1 MDGSFFQNMGGLQ
14 SSEAQQQVD
23 KAMQVWE
30 PGLAP
35 KNEAS
40 SEEWKAV
47 GGCWWI
53 FSRNCVLSLDQIWNG
68 SYFEIFEMGGSSIG
82 TYWNSG
88 VNSLLGA
95 FWNRVAMSA
104 SAGRFRNFDL
114 PWRAVKKGAQKG
126 IYGTRKIIR
135 KSLGR
140 YPLVIC
146 YIAIEHGPVEIV
158 DNHPLNIFKHGDVP

>member
-1 MDGSFFQNMGGLQ
+1 
-14 SSEAQQQVD
+14 
-23 KAMQVWE
+23 
-30 PGLAP
+30 
-35 KNEAS
+35 
-40 SEEWKAV
+40 
-47 GGCWWI
+47 
-53 FSRNCVLSLDQIWNG
+53 
-68 SYFEIFEMGGSSIG
+68 
-82 TYWNSG
+82 
-88 VNSLLGA
+88 
-95 FWNRVAMSA
+95 MSA

-158 DNHPLNIFKHGDVP
+158 DLPIKNGDFPYSYVNVYQRVLPLNGRCCNVELPVLEVTVCCFVV